1 MTGMNMNERSKAL
14 EGIRLSAGNAGKLTV
29 GTQSVHA
36 ELCKRDKVSV
46 VICGRVGY
54 EAALGF
60 MLGENLADAIMIEPE
75 LDPYAVMRTAIS
87 VNYGDRGVL
96 LICGSSEEEKSVV
109 MAAGG
114 LLEESG
120 FNNEVVYVEDCIAPG
135 GTEQMNAGYFHCV
148 KIAGAAAACGMTL
161 KETYYTVRKAR
172 NLVKSIS
179 VRVALTSGGR
189 GRDDAG
195 TLFGEGTMEKIAF
208 QLRQASRARTGDT
221 VCTYISGAGGVSLS
235 ELGRV
240 NYQLYRSLT
249 ERGIAVHDALINPVP
264 VGAANADIA
273 ISMMLLP
280 DELKKYYDMPCS
292 ALYCNKT

>member
-1 MTGMNMNERSKAL
+1 MTGMNMNERDKAL
-14 EGIRLSAGNAGKLTV
+14 EGIRLSAGNAVKLTV

-36 ELCKRDKVSV
+36 DPCKRDKVSIV
-46 VICGRVGY
+46 VCGHVGY

-75 LDPYAVMRTAIS
+75 LDPYAIMRTAIS

-96 LICGSSEEEKSVV
+96 LICGSSEEEKSTV

-120 FNNEVVYVEDCIAPG
+120 FNNEVVYVEDSIAPG
-135 GTEQMNAGYFHCV
+135 DAEQMNAGYFHCV
-148 KIAGAAAACGMTL
+148 KIAGAAASGMPL

-179 VRVALTSGGR
+179 VRAALMSGGR

-195 TLFGEGTMEKIAF
+195 ALGGEGTMEKIAF
-208 QLRQASRARTGDT
+208 QLRQTSRARTGDT

-249 ERGIAVHDALINPVP
+249 ERGTPCRSERRAR
-264 VGAANADIA
+264 
-273 ISMMLLP
+273 ISQYP
-280 DELKKYYDMPCS
+280 
-292 ALYCNKT
+292 

>member
-1 MTGMNMNERSKAL
+1 MGKTSENERSKAL
-14 EGIRLSAGNAGKLTV
+14 EGIRLSAGNAGRLTV
-29 GTQSVHA
+29 GMQSVRTSP
-36 ELCKRDKVSV
+36 CRRDKVSIV
-46 VICGRVGY
+46 VCGRVGY

-60 MLGENLADAIMIEPE
+60 MLGENLADAVIVEPE
-75 LDPYAVMRTAIS
+75 PDPYAIMRTAIS

-96 LICGSSEEEKSVV
+96 LICGSSEEEKGTV

-120 FNNEVVYVEDCIAPG
+120 FNNEVVYVEDCIVPG

-148 KIAGAAAACGMTL
+148 KIAGAAAASGMTL

-179 VRVALTSGGR
+179 VRDALSSGGR

-195 TLFGEGTMEKIAF
+195 ALFGEGAMEKIAF
-208 QLRQASRARTGDT
+208 QLRQATRARTGDT
-221 VCTYISGAGGVSLS
+221 VCTYISGTGGVSLA

-240 NYQLYRSLT
+240 NYHLYRSLT

-264 VGAANADIA
+264 VGAASEDIA

-280 DELKKYYDMPCS
+280 DELKKFYDMPCS
-292 ALYCNKT
+292 ALYYNKT

>member
-1 MTGMNMNERSKAL
+1 
-14 EGIRLSAGNAGKLTV
+14 
-29 GTQSVHA
+29 
-36 ELCKRDKVSV
+36 
-46 VICGRVGY
+46 
-54 EAALGF
+54 
-60 MLGENLADAIMIEPE
+60 
-75 LDPYAVMRTAIS
+75 
-87 VNYGDRGVL
+87 
-96 LICGSSEEEKSVV
+96 
-109 MAAGG
+109 
-114 LLEESG
+114 
-120 FNNEVVYVEDCIAPG
+120 
-135 GTEQMNAGYFHCV
+135 
-148 KIAGAAAACGMTL
+148 MTL

>member
-1 MTGMNMNERSKAL
+1 MGKTSENERSKAL
-14 EGIRLSAGNAGKLTV
+14 EGIRLSAGNAGRLTV
-29 GTQSVHA
+29 GTQSVRTSP
-36 ELCKRDKVSV
+36 CRCDKVSIV
-46 VICGRVGY
+46 VCGRVGY

-60 MLGENLADAIMIEPE
+60 MLGENLADAVIVEPE
-75 LDPYAVMRTAIS
+75 PDPYAIMRTAIS

-96 LICGSSEEEKSVV
+96 LICGSSEEEKGTV

-135 GTEQMNAGYFHCV
+135 STEQMNAGYFHCV
-148 KIAGAAAACGMTL
+148 KIAGAVASSGMTL
-161 KETYYTVRKAR
+161 KETYYTARKAR

-179 VRVALTSGGR
+179 VRDALSSGGR

-195 TLFGEGTMEKIAF
+195 ALFGEGAMEKIAF

-221 VCTYISGAGGVSLS
+221 VCTYISGAGGVTLA
-235 ELGRV
+235 ELGRA
-240 NYQLYRSLT
+240 NYHLYRSLT

-264 VGAANADIA
+264 VGAASADIA

-292 ALYCNKT
+292 ALYYNKT

>member
-36 ELCKRDKVSV
+36 EPCKRDKVSV
-46 VICGRVGY
+46 VVCGRVGY

-75 LDPYAVMRTAIS
+75 LDHYAIMRTAIS

-148 KIAGAAAACGMTL
+148 KIAGAAAASGMTL

-179 VRVALTSGGR
+179 VRA
-189 GRDDAG
+189 A
-195 TLFGEGTMEKIAF
+195 
-208 QLRQASRARTGDT
+208 
-221 VCTYISGAGGVSLS
+221 Y
-235 ELGRV
+235 
-240 NYQLYRSLT
+240 
-249 ERGIAVHDALINPVP
+249 
-264 VGAANADIA
+264 VGA
-273 ISMMLLP
+273 
-280 DELKKYYDMPCS
+280 
-292 ALYCNKT
+292 

>member
-1 MTGMNMNERSKAL
+1 MTGMNMNERGKAL
-14 EGIRLSAGNAGKLTV
+14 EGIRLSAGNAVKLTV

-36 ELCKRDKVSV
+36 DPCKRDKVSIV
-46 VICGRVGY
+46 VCGRAGY

-75 LDPYAVMRTAIS
+75 LDPYAIMRTAIS

-96 LICGSSEEEKSVV
+96 LICGSSEEEKSTV

-148 KIAGAAAACGMTL
+148 KIAGAAAASGMPL

-179 VRVALTSGGR
+179 VRAAIASGGR
-189 GRDDAG
+189 VRDDAG
-195 TLFGEGTMEKIAF
+195 LFDEGTMEKIVF
-208 QLRQASRARTGDT
+208 QLRQTSRARTGDT

-264 VGAANADIA
+264 VGAASADIA

-280 DELKKYYDMPCS
+280 DELKKYYDMPCR
-292 ALYCNKT
+292 ALYYKA